1 MPPED
6 NITKESKD
14 KISEDKKVDE
24 NFDVGETLELDL
36 DTDQLNLF
44 NEKIKVAVDIGNSN
58 VVIGLNIENNWE
70 KVYRLS
76 SKKI

>member
-1 MPPED
+1 M
-6 NITKESKD
+6 
-14 KISEDKKVDE
+14 
-24 NFDVGETLELDL
+24 GETLELDL

-58 VVIGLNIENNWE
+58 VVIGLNIENKWE

>member
-6 NITKESKD
+6 NITRVSKD

-44 NEKIKVAVDIGNSN
+44 NEKD
-58 VVIGLNIENNWE
+58 
-70 KVYRLS
+70 
-76 SKKI
+76 

>member
-1 MPPED
+1 MTKED
-6 NITKESKD
+6 KITKKPKD

-44 NEKIKVAVDIGNSN
+44 NEKD
-58 VVIGLNIENNWE
+58 
-70 KVYRLS
+70 
-76 SKKI
+76 